1 MGLSASFVVSNFT
14 MPLNGKARSQVM
26 TQEHLKRYE
35 ADHKQVVGPEAEVD
49 KGGQPDQGTG
59 WYARD
64 LEYKE

>member
-1 MGLSASFVVSNFT
+1 
-14 MPLNGKARSQVM
+14 MPANGRARAHVM
-26 TQEHLKRYE
+26 TQDHLKRYE
-35 ADHKQVVGPEAEVD
+35 ADHKQILGAEAEVD